1 MVRRCSPQV
10 LDLGLGQKSKT
21 LTKDFDASDEFLRS
35 HDFELGTKSD
45 LFREVSS
52 VRGEKPVRSG
62 FEGRDKYGNI
72 GLMTDQMAMPI
83 DFLLV
88 GSGITL
94 DQAVSTTCC
103 KRLWFRYLTEDL
115 ERGVPGDY
123 LPLLPGRTQRG

>member
-62 FEGRDKYGNI
+62 FEGRDKYGDI

-83 DFLLV
+83 DFLL
-88 GSGITL
+88 GWKRNKLWIKQS
-94 DQAVSTTCC
+94 QQRAVSVYG
-103 KRLWFRYLTEDL
+103 FAA
-115 ERGVPGDY
+115 
-123 LPLLPGRTQRG
+123 